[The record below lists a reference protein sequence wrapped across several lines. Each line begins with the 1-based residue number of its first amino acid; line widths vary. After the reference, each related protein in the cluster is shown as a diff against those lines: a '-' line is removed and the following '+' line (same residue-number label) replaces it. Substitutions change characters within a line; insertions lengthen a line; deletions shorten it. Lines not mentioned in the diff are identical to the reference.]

1 MRCNGLTLEG
11 GGVGWLRAQTCAGNI
26 GDTMGVI
33 FRDDYDDQQ
42 DSLMKSIAIGNT
54 WQFRIF
60 KIKALLWGTLAS
72 VTTGGVALAVDY
84 AFYKL
89 TDSPNIIAWLLG

>member
-1 MRCNGLTLEG
+1 MKEG
-11 GGVGWLRAQTCAGNI
+11 GALGWLRAQTCAGNI

-72 VTTGGVALAVDY
+72 VTTGGVALAIDY

>member
-1 MRCNGLTLEG
+1 MKEG
-11 GGVGWLRAQTCAGNI
+11 GVLGWSKAQTGAGNI
-26 GDTMGVI
+26 GGEMGVI

-42 DSLMKSIAIGNT
+42 ESLMKSIAIGNT

-60 KIKALLWGTLAS
+60 KVKALVWGSIAS
-72 VTTGGVALAVDY
+72 VTTGGVALLIDY
-84 AFYKL
+84 AVYKF

>member
-1 MRCNGLTLEG
+1 MKEG
-11 GGVGWLRAQTCAGNI
+11 GVLGWSRAQTCAGSI
-26 GDTMGVI
+26 GDKMGVI

-72 VTTGGVALAVDY
+72 VTTGGVALVIDY

-89 TDSPNIIAWLLG
+89 SDSPNIIAWLLG

>member
-1 MRCNGLTLEG
+1 MRSVL
-11 GGVGWLRAQTCAGNI
+11 GWLEATTTVGST
-26 GDTMGVI
+26 GDNMGVI

-42 DSLMKSIAIGNT
+42 ESLMKSIAIGNT

-60 KIKALLWGTLAS
+60 KVKAMIWGSIAS
-72 VTTGGVALAVDY
+72 VATGGVALLIDY
-84 AFYKL
+84 AVYKF

>member
-1 MRCNGLTLEG
+1 
-11 GGVGWLRAQTCAGNI
+11 
-26 GDTMGVI
+26 MGVI

-60 KIKALLWGTLAS
+60 RIKALAWGAIAS
-72 VTTGGVALAVDY
+72 VVTGGTCLAIDY
-84 AFYKL
+84 AVYKL
-89 TDSPNIIAWLLG
+89 TSSPNIIAWLLG